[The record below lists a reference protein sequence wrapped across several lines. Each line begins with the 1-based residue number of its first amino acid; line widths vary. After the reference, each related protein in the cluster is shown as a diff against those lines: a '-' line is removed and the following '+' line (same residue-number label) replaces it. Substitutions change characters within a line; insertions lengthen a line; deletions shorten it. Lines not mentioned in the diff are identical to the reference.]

1 VEDRELYAEYADEEE
16 EEITAEEGANR
27 TFIILV
33 SALGGLLAV
42 AICAFVLWAFVIA
55 PRMRTDLET
64 QNQAILATNTALAA
78 TTEAEMAEALPT
90 PTETAAP
97 TDTPRPTRTRP
108 PTAAPET
115 PTPEAA
121 AVALTATLSPTA
133 TRSPTSTPGPASAES
148 VPDTGIGTLGAG
160 ALALGLLFL
169 LIVVRRMRRAV

>member
-1 VEDRELYAEYADEEE
+1 MEDRELYAEYADEEE
-16 EEITAEEGANR
+16 EEVTAEEGANR

-42 AICAFVLWAFVIA
+42 AICAFVLWAFLIA

-78 TTEAEMAEALPT
+78 TAEAEMAEALPT

-97 TDTPRPTRTRP
+97 TDTPQPTRTRP
-108 PTAAPET
+108 PTAVPET
-115 PTPEAA
+115 PTPTPEEA
-121 AVALTATLSPTA
+121 AVALTATLSPT
-133 TRSPTSTPGPASAES
+133 STPGPATAES

-160 ALALGLLFL
+160 VLAVGLLFL